1 MTKRQKMTKRE
12 KQYKELRKRF
22 KITKKEFNEY
32 YDNLRKANR
41 KGQRMKKQG
50 NALFS
55 VKYSYGIKHIKTR
68 EDFKRYSK
76 SIKKVLDTEYRH
88 KMNIKYREILRDNL
102 IKLFGY
108 KGGNYINDKLKKMS
122 DKELKKFF
130 DDNDDIQLILYYG
143 DTQIG
148 KFLDYTVNSFED
160 RIDKYYEK
168 T

>member
-1 MTKRQKMTKRE
+1 MTKRE

-50 NALFS
+50 NALYTVKFS
-55 VKYSYGIKHIKTR
+55 TEINHIKTR
-68 EDFKRYSK
+68 EDFKRYRK
-76 SIKKVLDTEYRH
+76 SIKSVLDTKYRY

-108 KGGNYINDKLKKMS
+108 KGGNYINDKFKKMS

-130 DDNDDIQLILYYG
+130 DENDDIQLILYDS

-148 KFLDYTVNSFED
+148 NFLDYTVNSFED
-160 RIDKYYEK
+160 RINNYHEK